1 MYELTRNRYRP
12 DYIAGVVTIAPQ
24 FPRAWPNASL
34 SSADVDLQYFAAADV
49 DPQQHFAATSTLRVA
64 LARPAPR
71 LEVHV
76 PVRAQSVAAVRVTG
90 LPDGATFNY
99 TLKPGF
105 GQTVLVVTAASV
117 AGGAELSAATV
128 TVSVGTGYAAR
139 TAQRYSRGLLIDRAL
154 ALPELDRFLTCRRAL
169 GFNVTAPPPLAQPPA
184 RALTHARAIAAGRD
198 VCRSAARAGHGSA
211 VAAAHGSL
219 AVCLDGGE
227 AGFHRSATRT
237 STSTSFRKS
246 GRV

>member
-24 FPRAWPNASL
+24 FPCAWPNASL

-49 DPQQHFAATSTLRVA
+49 DPQQHFPATSTLRVA

-99 TLKPGF
+99 TFKPGF

-128 TVSVGTGYAAR
+128 TVSVAGDLPYRASIAATGLP
-139 TAQRYSRGLLIDRAL
+139 SPPPPGLPTPHSPPRS
-154 ALPELDRFLTCRRAL
+154 RRAQCVL
-169 GFNVTAPPPLAQPPA
+169 
-184 RALTHARAIAAGRD
+184 
-198 VCRSAARAGHGSA
+198 
-211 VAAAHGSL
+211 
-219 AVCLDGGE
+219 
-227 AGFHRSATRT
+227 
-237 STSTSFRKS
+237 
-246 GRV
+246 